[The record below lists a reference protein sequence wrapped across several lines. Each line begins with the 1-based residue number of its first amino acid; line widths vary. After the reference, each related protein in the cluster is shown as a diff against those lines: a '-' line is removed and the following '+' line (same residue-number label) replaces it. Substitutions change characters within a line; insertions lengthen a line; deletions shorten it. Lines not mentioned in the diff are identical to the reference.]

1 MQIDLTKLLNSYI
14 DNIEIN
20 SEVNIPTSLLES
32 SLITE
37 LKNINLNGDI
47 TLNEDDNL
55 SLTGELSGT
64 PEMVQKFRNF
74 LDKNAEEVKGLNG
87 ILENDYDM

>member
-1 MQIDLTKLLNSYI
+1 MKKKKVYEKPGIVFFDAK
-14 DNIEIN
+14 
-20 SEVNIPTSLLES
+20 
-32 SLITE
+32 
-37 LKNINLNGDI
+37 
-47 TLNEDDNL
+47 
-55 SLTGELSGT
+55 TGELSGT